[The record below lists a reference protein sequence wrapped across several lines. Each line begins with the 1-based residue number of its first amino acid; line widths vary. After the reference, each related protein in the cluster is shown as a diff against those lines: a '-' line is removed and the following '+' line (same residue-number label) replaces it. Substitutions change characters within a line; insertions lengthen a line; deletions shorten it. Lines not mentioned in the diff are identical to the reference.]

1 MRVSLA
7 PLLKP
12 SLKSNFTTMP
22 SIHRQSAMPTVVT
35 KPAGPRKE
43 RVVGFVKGEVTGIS
57 RPANIAES
65 WALYDFEM
73 HARACAECR
82 NPYDVHRSGRQL
94 CDEGHRLAQQVA
106 HFLYMKRDGEAYST
120 EEEDRQVVRVE
131 IQPTYEEARG
141 LLRAIE
147 RGIRHRRQ
155 FVSMDR
161 SYHIAPRLPLR
172 TKNQKPVQP
181 VQVEQAPALPPR
193 PKGNHE
199 QYEWPASPRQ
209 AVINVAKRGSLYESD
224 MEEQRRNFAKY
235 NIEVREPSHRD
246 MREHRHSGYYR

>member
-1 MRVSLA
+1 
-7 PLLKP
+7 
-12 SLKSNFTTMP
+12 MP
-22 SIHRQSAMPTVVT
+22 SAISRHSAMPTVVS

-43 RVVGFVKGEVTGIS
+43 RVVGFVKGEVTGVS

-73 HARACAECR
+73 HARICTACR
-82 NPYDVHRSGRQL
+82 NPYDVHRAGRQL

-106 HFLYMKRDGEAYST
+106 RFLYMKRDGEAYSSN
-120 EEEDRQVVRVE
+120 EEDRQVVRVE

-161 SYHIAPRLPLR
+161 SYQIAPRLPVR
-172 TKNQKPVQP
+172 PKQHQKPVQVHADQSP
-181 VQVEQAPALPPR
+181 PLPPR
-193 PKGNHE
+193 PQHSE
-199 QYEWPASPRQ
+199 FDWAHPRQ
-209 AVINVAKRGSLYESD
+209 AVINVAKRGSLYEAD
-224 MEEQRRNFAKY
+224 MDEHRRNIAKY
-235 NIEVREPSHRD
+235 NVEVREPSHRD
-246 MREHRHSGYYR
+246 IREHRHSGYYR

>member
-1 MRVSLA
+1 MA
-7 PLLKP
+7 PLLKS
-12 SLKSNFTTMP
+12 SLKPNLTFLNMP
-22 SIHRQSAMPTVVT
+22 SIHRQSAMPTVVA

-43 RVVGFVKGEVTGIS
+43 RVVGFVKGEVTGVS

-73 HARACAECR
+73 HARTCAACR

-106 HFLYMKRDGEAYST
+106 HFLYMKRDGEAYSI
-120 EEEDRQVVRVE
+120 EEEAHQVVRVE
-131 IQPTYEEARG
+131 IQPSYEEARG

-155 FVSMDR
+155 FISMDR

-172 TKNQKPVQP
+172 PKHHQKPVQP
-181 VQVEQAPALPPR
+181 VVKLEQTPPLPPR
-193 PKGNHE
+193 PKQQPE
-199 QYEWPASPRQ
+199 YDWPQSPRQ
-209 AVINVAKRGSLYESD
+209 AVINVAKRGSLYEAD
-224 MEEQRRNFAKY
+224 MAEQRRNHAKY
-235 NIEVREPSHRD
+235 NVEVREPSHRD
-246 MREHRHSGYYR
+246 IREHRHSGYYHR

>member
-1 MRVSLA
+1 
-7 PLLKP
+7 
-12 SLKSNFTTMP
+12 MP

-43 RVVGFVKGEVTGIS
+43 RVVGFAKDVVTGIS

-73 HARACAECR
+73 HARVCAECR

-94 CDEGHRLAQQVA
+94 CDEGHRLAQLVA
-106 HFLYMKRDGEAYST
+106 QFLYMKRDGEAYST
-120 EEEDRQVVRVE
+120 DGEERQIVRVE

-147 RGIRHRRQ
+147 RGVRHRRQ

-172 TKNQKPVQP
+172 TKHHHQKPVQP
-181 VQVEQAPALPPR
+181 VKVEQSPPLPPR
-193 PKGNHE
+193 PHHSDE
-199 QYEWPASPRQ
+199 YDWPASPRQ
-209 AVINVAKRGSLYESD
+209 AVINVAKRGSLYEAD
-224 MEEQRRNFAKY
+224 LAEQRRNYAKY
-235 NIEVREPSHRD
+235 NIEVREPSHQDR
-246 MREHRHSGYYR
+246 REHRHSGYYR